1 MGTQRRKAEHVLF
14 KSHFERRTSSTKRL
28 HTTSAKSGSEDHT
41 TLFRASHSVASSQ
54 AVLTENRRIGRK
66 SSEIHAR
73 SCQNRQK
80 IDLEL
85 SWASKI
91 VLGTPPDA
99 FGTAFGHPNDGPSSI
114 QGRPGWAKS
123 GQELSKCVPGQ
134 PQRRSKSL
142 RDNSQDARD
151 GVRVTKRN
159 RKRWQMDFA
168 SNFDRCAEAPK
179 CVSHWFLQGFVDVGR
194 FAHGAFTAWKNFEK
208 SSFGASQGR
217 SEE

>member
-1 MGTQRRKAEHVLF
+1 MGLWVRNEKKLNMHCSKAISKDTRAARSDCTQQMLKVGQRGSHDFFSSLRFCGFVASGSTEHRRK
-14 KSHFERRTSSTKRL
+14 
-28 HTTSAKSGSEDHT
+28 
-41 TLFRASHSVASSQ
+41 
-54 AVLTENRRIGRK
+54 IGRK

-73 SCQNRQK
+73 SSQNRRT
-80 IDLEL
+80 IDLEPP
-85 SWASKI
+85 WASKI
-91 VLGTPPDA
+91 ILWMPPDA

-179 CVSHWFLQGFVDVGR
+179 CVLHWFLQGFVDVGR
-194 FAHGAFTAWKNFEK
+194 CAHGAFA
-208 SSFGASQGR
+208 A
-217 SEE
+217 